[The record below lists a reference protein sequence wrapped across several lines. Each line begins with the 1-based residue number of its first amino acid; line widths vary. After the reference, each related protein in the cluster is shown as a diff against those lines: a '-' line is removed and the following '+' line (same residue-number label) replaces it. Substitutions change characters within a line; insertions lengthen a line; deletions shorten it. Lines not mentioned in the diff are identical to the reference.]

1 MLRKILFIVGGIV
14 VLLVV
19 AVLVGPS
26 FVDWNQYKPQIAA
39 EVEKAT
45 GRTLSIDGDLSLSIL
60 PAPTLTAEGVRFA
73 NIEGGTAADMMT
85 LEALDVRVAFMPL
98 LSGDVQVTSVTL
110 VSPTILLEKLADG
123 SANWEIQPAGDPD
136 AASDAGETDAAS
148 DTGAAGSGGMQIGID
163 KVTIENGTLIYID
176 HAAGSEQR
184 VESLNAEIAAPT
196 LQGPFSLEGEAI
208 AAGFPLGFDIST
220 GRIVEAEPIDLSLA
234 LTLDDDAASLR
245 FGGTVATGEQI
256 AVDGTLAGEASDLG
270 AVMAALGGASTP
282 ALEGKA
288 FELSGTVVSTQS
300 DAESA
305 IRMDDLEVQLGD
317 MTATGAFE
325 ATLGETMAIVTTL
338 KMGKIDADSL
348 IEAFAGVADDADDG
362 ADGSTKTAA
371 FALPSGIDA
380 AVDLSIDAVTLKG
393 GVVNQV
399 RLVAR
404 LLPEGM
410 LTIERF
416 NAQMPGGSN
425 LSLAGDVAPAE
436 GVPSFAGVLEA
447 SSDNLRG
454 LMSWLG
460 VEAAGVPND
469 RLRNLTLAS
478 RVTASPDQIQLGEID
493 MRLDNSKIQ
502 GGVVIALPNANRSKP
517 AFGVGL
523 AVDQINL
530 DAYMPPP
537 GTGEASEGGAD
548 ENAGNPLGGLAP
560 LADINANVELR
571 VGALT
576 LNGQQ
581 IEGLHL
587 DGTLDGGTL
596 TLRDL
601 SVSQFAGGSGT
612 VTGTITELAGAPRFD
627 TRIDLDVA
635 DATRAMQ
642 TAGMA
647 DAPAGLGRMT
657 LAGTLAGGAEDV
669 AYDLAFT
676 IAGIGAEG
684 SAKGTAAGLG
694 GGIPRIDTD
703 FSLDA
708 ADAGP
713 LFAIAG
719 VPVPEGANLGA
730 LSLSG
735 TAESGD
741 DDLTY
746 DVKLALSGAGT
757 TGTFVGTV
765 TDLSGTPRV
774 DTTLDLQAGDPSLLL
789 ALAGVEA
796 AGVETLGALGLNG
809 SLAGN
814 TDDMTLD
821 VDLTAMGGSA
831 SIAGTVAAGETSTAL
846 DLTLSADHP
855 ELKQLLAA
863 LSPDLGASATG
874 VGPLKFS
881 GAIDGTT
888 DNFTI
893 SNLDLTAGVTHV
905 TGNAAVDMTAARPQ
919 FTATLN
925 GDTVDVT
932 PFMGPGGDSGG
943 GGDGEQWSSEPI
955 DLSA

>member
-1 MLRKILFIVGGIV
+1 MLRKSLFIVAGVV
-14 VLLVV
+14 VLLIV

-73 NIEGGTAADMMT
+73 NIEGGSAADMVT

-98 LSGDVQVTSVTL
+98 LSGDIQVTSVTL
-110 VSPTILLEKLADG
+110 VSPTILLEKLPDG
-123 SANWEIQPAGDPD
+123 SVNWEIAPPADAAAADDTATTETTDEDTAATTQPAG
-136 AASDAGETDAAS
+136 S
-148 DTGAAGSGGMQIGID
+148 GMQIGID
-163 KVTIENGTLIYID
+163 KVTIENGTLVYID

-184 VESLNAEIAAPT
+184 VESLDAEIQAPS
-196 LQGPFSLEGEAI
+196 LQGPFSLEGDAI

-220 GRIVEAEPIDLSLA
+220 GRIVEAQPIEVSLA
-234 LTLDDDAASLR
+234 VTLDDDAASLR
-245 FGGTVATGEQI
+245 FGGTVETGEQL
-256 AVDGTLAGEASDLG
+256 AVDGTLAGEAADLG
-270 AVMAALGGASTP
+270 AVMEALGGASTP
-282 ALEGKA
+282 ALEGKP
-288 FELSGTVVSTQS
+288 FSLSGTVESSQS
-300 DAESA
+300 EEASA
-305 IRMDDLEVQLGD
+305 IRMDDFEVQLGD
-317 MTATGAFE
+317 MAATGAFE
-325 ATLGETMAIVTTL
+325 ATVGETIAVVTTL
-338 KMGKIDADSL
+338 RMGVLDADAL
-348 IEAFAGVADDADDG
+348 IEAFG
-362 ADGSTKTAA
+362 GSTDESEDTDGDGTTETAA
-371 FALPSGIDA
+371 FALPTGIDA
-380 AVDLSIDAVTLKG
+380 AVDLTIDAVNLKG

-399 RLVAR
+399 NLIAH

-410 LTIERF
+410 LTIERLT
-416 NAQMPGGSN
+416 AQMPGGSTM
-425 LSLAGDVAPAE
+425 SLAGDLAPAG

-447 SSDNLRG
+447 SSDNLRA
-454 LMSWLG
+454 LMAWLG
-460 VEAAGVPND
+460 VEVASVPND
-469 RLRNLTLAS
+469 RLRNLSFAS

-493 MRLDNSKIQ
+493 MRLDNSQIQ
-502 GGVVIALPNANRSKP
+502 GGVVIALPNDTRPNP
-517 AFGVGL
+517 AFGIGL

-530 DAYMPPP
+530 DAYMPSA
-537 GTGEASEGGAD
+537 GADGAGEADADSE
-548 ENAGNPLGGLAP
+548 AGNPLGGLAP

-581 IEGLHL
+581 VEGLHL

-601 SVSQFAGGSGT
+601 SVTQFAGGSGT
-612 VTGTITELAGAPRFD
+612 ITGTITDLAGAPRFD

-657 LAGTLAGGAEDV
+657 VAGTLAGGAEDV
-669 AYDLAFT
+669 AYDVAFT

-684 SAKGTAAGLG
+684 SAKGTASGLG
-694 GGIPRIDTD
+694 AGIPRIDSD

-719 VPVPEGANLGA
+719 MPVPEGADLGA

-735 TAESGD
+735 TASSGD

-746 DVKLALSGAGT
+746 DVTLALTGAGT
-757 TGTFVGTV
+757 TGSFKGTV
-765 TDLSGTPRV
+765 SDLSATPRV
-774 DTTLDLQAGDPSLLL
+774 DTTLDLQAGEPTLLL

-796 AGVETLGALGLNG
+796 SGVETLGALGLSG

-821 VDLTAMGGSA
+821 VDLTALGGSA
-831 SIAGTVAAGETSTAL
+831 SIAGNVAAGETETRL

-863 LSPDLGASATG
+863 LSPDTAAGATA
-874 VGPLKFS
+874 VGPLRFS
-881 GAIDGTT
+881 GKIEGSTAK
-888 DNFTI
+888 FTV
-893 SNLDLTAGVTHV
+893 SDLDLTAGASHV
-905 TGNAAVDMTAARPQ
+905 SGNMSVA
-919 FTATLN
+919 
-925 GDTVDVT
+925 
-932 PFMGPGGDSGG
+932 
-943 GGDGEQWSSEPI
+943 
-955 DLSA
+955 